1 MKLKFCINFS
11 PLSWKFCSCNRM
23 DETFSKLIET
33 NIEQLWTWLFCY
45 LKNWQQLYTYT
56 SATFAG
62 FWWQQSFNLTIQQ
75 QLLTYKCVHT
85 KYISTGGLVCKWDCK
100 LRSVILENIFIHQ
113 PLPRFSCGVVLD
125 VGSCYF
131 NVLVNSKL
139 YHTPYAFRL
148 LGYWVFKFP
157 PPMD

>member
-45 LKNWQQLYTYT
+45 LKNWQQLCTYT
-56 SATFAG
+56 SVNFCWLLVTTEF
-62 FWWQQSFNLTIQQ
+62 
-75 QLLTYKCVHT
+75 QLNN
-85 KYISTGGLVCKWDCK
+85 SATGGLVCKWDCK